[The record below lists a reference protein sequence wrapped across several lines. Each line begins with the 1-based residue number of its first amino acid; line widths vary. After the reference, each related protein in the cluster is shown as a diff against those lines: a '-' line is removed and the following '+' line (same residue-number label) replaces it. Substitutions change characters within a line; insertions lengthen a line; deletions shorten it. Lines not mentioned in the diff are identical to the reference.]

1 MPTRDELSILS
12 RVRPDHLVSDPFP
25 HLVIENALDP
35 DVFAALE
42 ATYPSDELIVDNR
55 APVQDTWY
63 DYSAA
68 RALRDE
74 RIAPLWREFFA
85 YHVSREFHV
94 RLVGLFGDAIRA
106 LHPDLETRVG
116 RRLEDFVV
124 GVRPGGRGNP
134 LAPGADVS
142 MECQF
147 YLNFNRAPR
156 KMRGPHVD
164 APSELFA
171 GLLYFRQSAD
181 ESSGGDLQICR
192 GSEALFPSPGSVK
205 VDRLPAE
212 IAPDKVQVVR
222 TVRYAP
228 NTLVLFLNSTRSIHA
243 VSVRSPTRLSR
254 RHINLCCDLRLDLF
268 EMQLPLRLKVKQ
280 GLERS
285 PVVWRLSRY
294 V

>member
-12 RVRPDHLVSDPFP
+12 RVRPDHIVRDPFP

-35 DVFAALE
+35 DLFAALE
-42 ATYPSDELIVDNR
+42 ATFPTDELIVDTR
-55 APVQDTWY
+55 APAQDTWY
-63 DYSAA
+63 DYPAA
-68 RALRDE
+68 RVLRDE

-147 YLNFNRAPR
+147 YINFNRRPR
-156 KMRGPHVD
+156 RMRGPHVD

-171 GLLYFRQSAD
+171 ALLYFRQPAD
-181 ESSGGDLQICR
+181 QSSGGDLQICR
-192 GSEALFPSPGSVK
+192 GSEAVFPSPGSV
-205 VDRLPAE
+205 RIEQLPAE
-212 IAPDKVQVVR
+212 ISPDQVTVVR
-222 TVRYAP
+222 DVRYAP

-243 VSVRSPTRLSR
+243 VSARSTTPLTR
-254 RHINLCCDLRLDLF
+254 RHINFCCDLPLSLF
-268 EMQLPLRLKVKQ
+268 DMQLPFRLKVKQ

-285 PVVWRLSRY
+285 PVVWRLARY